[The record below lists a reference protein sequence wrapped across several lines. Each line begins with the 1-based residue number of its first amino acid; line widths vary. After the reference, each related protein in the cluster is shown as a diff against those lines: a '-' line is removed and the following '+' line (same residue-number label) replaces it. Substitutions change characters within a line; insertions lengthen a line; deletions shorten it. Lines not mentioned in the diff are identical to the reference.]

1 MAHYYILD
9 LSKKKWNGF
18 SKPSTFFS
26 CLSATWCQPC
36 QKQLPL
42 LKGLYDRYK
51 SSGLKVV
58 YFNIDDDVVK
68 WKAHVKKNQLSWIN
82 VSEKQKFSN
91 SKIPKSFGVYAVPT
105 CILVDTSGKIT
116 YNSDQEDAGLDQLEA
131 AIKKTI

>member
-1 MAHYYILD
+1 
-9 LSKKKWNGF
+9 
-18 SKPSTFFS
+18 
-26 CLSATWCQPC
+26 
-36 QKQLPL
+36 
-42 LKGLYDRYK
+42 
-51 SSGLKVV
+51 V

-116 YNSDQEDAGLDQLEA
+116 YNSDQEDVGLNQLEA